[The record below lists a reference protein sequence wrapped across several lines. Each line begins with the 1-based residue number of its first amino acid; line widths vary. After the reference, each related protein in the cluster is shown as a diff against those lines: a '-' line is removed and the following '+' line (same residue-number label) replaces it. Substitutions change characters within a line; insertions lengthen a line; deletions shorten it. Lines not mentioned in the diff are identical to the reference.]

1 MVSTRANAQRKSGRA
16 GGGRKIDY
24 SVDKYKHLFE
34 DESDGESAKDDQDNS
49 HEYNPRVQD
58 DVDDGKNVA
67 PSIFKRHIKREKSA
81 DREKF
86 HDIRG
91 PEDLKHKR
99 PDPPEQPR
107 HVVPQAQAPN
117 VPQAPFTSYGG
128 TSSGLMS
135 PGLGAPL
142 PSAAQQQSQPG
153 TNAAPG
159 AVYGNAL
166 PFNHNHNSSIH
177 ANNQHNNG
185 QRSAS
190 SLPQFPNQTRF
201 YPAGKSGMYQSIETS
216 YYLFFRL
223 LFLHLVFLAFNCI
236 SNHIQGTLAA
246 PKNKYKPYLQ
256 NWNSDHPRKRSNMS
270 ANEKRKEINS
280 PSIASDPKKPRTT
293 GTVSLGSPIVGQQQ
307 QQQPASLS
315 LPHHGVNNANSQKG
329 GTGLDFKKNVLLDPG
344 ASLSSNSGYHPFQ
357 PENNYHSPIPDHLT
371 LRTNVSSPKG
381 FPQANMQTQAQT
393 QMPIQAPVN
402 ATTNAHYG
410 HGYGTDSNDMP
421 GYHVPVSQPPQIPSN
436 LDPQLFQQD
445 NLNTLNS
452 FLQTPRTPTQLK
464 NEKSTDAERSQGY
477 GDPPTTTTS
486 DNIGSYP
493 TSAAQGF
500 NRLPTQT
507 QSQPQ
512 AQLQS
517 QTPGSELLPRPHG
530 IARVNEFPQSSAHPQ
545 LRLLPNAPPPGP
557 NGYGYPVG
565 STGGYPIS
573 THNFRLPSVSH
584 IDFWGVNDRMEQ
596 EQHQQQSEEQHNDYG
611 FSSFSDAASH
621 FLLSSPIDFNGG
633 SDDAGPRYVNPAD
646 LSISTSGGSY
656 GQGQDQGSSHG
667 FTMHNGLDLPPKNFS
682 YHNQPS
688 LANASNA
695 DSLSSFGSGNGNA
708 SASSSNPNHGT
719 ASSPASASSTHRFPR
734 DMATIFRPATM
745 TEIKKVVDSPI
756 AMQTPPRFKYM
767 VMQLYL
773 AYEMARAETAG
784 PFMIERLWLVK
795 VDVSR
800 PKEVCTRVEGQWHDT
815 APLGAGWYHLGKK
828 LGTSRIMGHDMMTL
842 LDEHHKQLATK
853 KPQQQPG
860 GANPF
865 PPSSS

>member
-1 MVSTRANAQRKSGRA
+1 
-16 GGGRKIDY
+16 
-24 SVDKYKHLFE
+24 
-34 DESDGESAKDDQDNS
+34 
-49 HEYNPRVQD
+49 
-58 DVDDGKNVA
+58 
-67 PSIFKRHIKREKSA
+67 
-81 DREKF
+81 
-86 HDIRG
+86 
-91 PEDLKHKR
+91 
-99 PDPPEQPR
+99 
-107 HVVPQAQAPN
+107 
-117 VPQAPFTSYGG
+117 
-128 TSSGLMS
+128 
-135 PGLGAPL
+135 
-142 PSAAQQQSQPG
+142 
-153 TNAAPG
+153 
-159 AVYGNAL
+159 
-166 PFNHNHNSSIH
+166 
-177 ANNQHNNG
+177 
-185 QRSAS
+185 
-190 SLPQFPNQTRF
+190 
-201 YPAGKSGMYQSIETS
+201 
-216 YYLFFRL
+216 
-223 LFLHLVFLAFNCI
+223 
-236 SNHIQGTLAA
+236 
-246 PKNKYKPYLQ
+246 
-256 NWNSDHPRKRSNMS
+256 MS

-307 QQQPASLS
+307 QKQPASLS

-708 SASSSNPNHGT
+708 SASSSNPNNGT